1 MIYLQ
6 AKTKGS
12 KIKVNPKRDINV
24 PMYCVVE
31 IDKGRTV
38 SKVRIKSLTGE
49 IMIHDGGDGNMIVKN
64 IYVNKALGNNNAFK
78 VLDEFN
84 FFNIK

>member
-6 AKTKGS
+6 PRTKGS

-31 IDKGRTV
+31 VEKGSTT

-49 IMIHDGGDGNMIVKN
+49 VMIHDGGDGNMVVKN
-64 IYVNKALGNNNAFK
+64 VYANKMLGNSKSFRL
-78 VLDEFN
+78 LDEFN
-84 FFNIK
+84 FLKI

>member
-6 AKTKGS
+6 PRTKGS

-31 IDKGRTV
+31 VEKGGSTSR
-38 SKVRIKSLTGE
+38 VRIKSLTGE
-49 IMIHDGGDGNMIVKN
+49 VMIHDGGDGNMIVKN
-64 IYVNKALGNNNAFK
+64 VYANKMLEDSKGFK
-78 VLDEFN
+78 VLNEFN
-84 FFNIK
+84 FFNLK